1 MSQTPDQQRLTISEV
16 AGDLHELVVQQRI
29 FRWDPL
35 WGRLSLI
42 HSSLCLS
49 EIIETL
55 QAYNMQTVLQRQR
68 RQYLEATFCHNCS
81 VVVMTV
87 YEQRGLDE
95 FVTGQSAVSP
105 YVAQQFLLLMLM
117 LMFSPIP
124 RASSVSIDRR
134 LDDRTPGSGNDRNQ
148 PIASGVEND
157 EHQPRWKM
165 NLFEAL

>member
-1 MSQTPDQQRLTISEV
+1 
-16 AGDLHELVVQQRI
+16 
-29 FRWDPL
+29 
-35 WGRLSLI
+35 
-42 HSSLCLS
+42 
-49 EIIETL
+49 
-55 QAYNMQTVLQRQR
+55 
-68 RQYLEATFCHNCS
+68 
-81 VVVMTV
+81 MTV